1 MCSMT
6 RIIVIL
12 LLFLITTVVPCIAEP
27 VHFRHKTSGA
37 VKTNCVKIQGRH
49 DRYPICKCFDKAG
62 ELQPFDPGTEWEE
75 AELKEVCFRH
85 TVRDTIKSNCLEI
98 LGKESNAQSFGCF
111 DERKNL
117 KPFEPGTKWKKIEGD
132 HPDCKKTGKRDDVPR
147 GFPEKSGGGGN
158 EQEQ

>member
-1 MCSMT
+1 MYSMT

-12 LLFLITTVVPCIAEP
+12 LFLITTVMPCIAEP

-37 VKTNCVKIQGRH
+37 VKTNCVKIQGKH
-49 DRYPICKCFDKAG
+49 DKYPICKCFDKEG

-75 AELKEVCFRH
+75 AELREVCFRH

-98 LGKESNAQSFGCF
+98 LGKDSNTQSFGCF
-111 DERKNL
+111 DKRKNL
-117 KPFEPGTKWKKIEGD
+117 KLFEPGTKWKKIEGD
-132 HPDCKKTGKRDDVPR
+132 HPDCKKARKRADVPR
-147 GFPEKSGGGGN
+147 NFPKKSIRGEKN